1 MLCFREF
8 PVAKK
13 FLDKNKKMGGGIS
26 NFSVEYFLSQSAE
39 TFRRG
44 IFKSVFIFGY

>member
-13 FLDKNKKMGGGIS
+13 FLDKKKGGGTS
-26 NFSVEYFLSQSAE
+26 SFSVEYFLSQSAE

-44 IFKSVFIFGY
+44 IFKSVIIFGY